1 MDRRRFIRTAGLGLA
16 TIPLG
21 RFLAACGDAAAE
33 TSVATTGLT
42 TTSTLAEIT
51 VATTAVTATEAAPA
65 AAPRA
70 EIVGALC
77 REAWGATAVG
87 TNVIPHTID
96 RLTVHHTAS
105 FLDDNSKAPSRLR
118 GHQSYHKSLGWPDL
132 AYHIAVDAN
141 GNIYAGRPTTARGDT
156 ATNYDPTG
164 HFLVVAEGD
173 FNSQPIPT
181 AQLEGVAMVLAW
193 AATEFSADPSTIRGH
208 RDLASTSCPGDGFYS
223 FIADGTLEAMV
234 DGRIA
239 NGGIDLRVVCDD
251 GAYAAVAAIEAGEVP
266 APLATQ
272 ASFYLRNSN
281 SQGNADTVIEEF
293 GDSDWIP
300 VSGNFGE

>member
-21 RFLAACGDAAAE
+21 RFLAACGDVAAE
-33 TSVATTGLT
+33 TSIAATT
-42 TTSTLAEIT
+42 TTSTLTETT
-51 VATTAVTATEAAPA
+51 VPAATTTVVATEAVPA
-65 AAPRA
+65 ATPQAA
-70 EIVGALC
+70 VLGSLC
-77 REAWGATAVG
+77 RDAWGATAVG
-87 TNVIPHTID
+87 SNVVPHTID

-105 FLDDNSKAPSRLR
+105 FLNDNSQAPSRLR
-118 GHQSYHKSLGWPDL
+118 SHQAYHKSLGWPDL
-132 AYHIAVDAN
+132 AYHVAVDAN

-181 AQLEGVAMVLAW
+181 AQLEGVATVLAW
-193 AATEFSADPSTIRGH
+193 AAGEFSTDPSTIRGH

-234 DGRIA
+234 DSHIA

-251 GAYAAVAAIEAGEVP
+251 SAFAVVAAIEAGEDPPV
-266 APLATQ
+266 LATQ

-281 SQGNADTVIEEF
+281 SQGTADTIIEF
-293 GDSDWIP
+293 GDGDWFP
-300 VSGNFGE
+300 VSGDFGD